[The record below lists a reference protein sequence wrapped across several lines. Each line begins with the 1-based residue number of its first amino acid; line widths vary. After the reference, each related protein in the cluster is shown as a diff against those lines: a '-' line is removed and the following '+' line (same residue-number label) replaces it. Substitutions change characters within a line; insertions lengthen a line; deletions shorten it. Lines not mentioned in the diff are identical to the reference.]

1 MRYLLMIYV
10 NESPKVPEDYAETVD
25 RWLAEMDSRGV
36 RVTGSRLRPADE
48 TTTVAVVQGKLTL
61 SDGPFAEAKEQV
73 AGFDII
79 ECNNLDEAITIAAGH
94 PTATFAHIEVRA
106 FWVE

>member
-79 ECNNLDEAITIAAGH
+79 ECNNLDEAITIAASH